1 MVYAERQVVLIL
13 ASTRSRNFVTMPQ
26 RMERLVI
33 VSVNDVYALQNLPR
47 LASLVAKWRRDA
59 AHVIVPLAGDFVA
72 PSLLSSIDAGR
83 GMVDCLNA
91 VGITHVVLGNH
102 EDDIPPE
109 QLRLRL
115 KELNAPCLGTN
126 VLTGLDLP
134 RHLVLDVGAIK
145 VGLVGVVMDD
155 PAVYRG
161 KPFGGTELAPA
172 NEAAVAEAKQLF
184 TQGCRSVI
192 PLTHQ
197 SISED
202 RLLAASG
209 LFPVIVG
216 GHEHTPML
224 ENVNN
229 TWIVK
234 AGADAVQ
241 AVITEVVW
249 PDHDGKPSV
258 TTHLEA
264 VAAYPEDPAVR
275 AKVDF
280 HLEKVRELETATLL
294 YLEPGQTLSSV
305 GTRRQQT
312 TMGALICS
320 RLRDCLGARA
330 CVFNGGGIRAMRDY
344 PSRLTYGDIETE
356 VPFDNEVI
364 VVPLPGRVIREAV
377 EYSRARAPAE
387 FGGFLQ
393 VDDRLLVDEQ
403 NRVTSIDGEP
413 LDPDHLY
420 DVALVRELLFGLDHV
435 EPLVAWGK
443 ANPAMIP
450 PAGSG
455 REPKMLLVQSF
466 AISIWRELGGFDA
479 LDANHDDQVTPSEL
493 QGALSKR
500 HPSVGPNK
508 VLADLVM
515 RAIDRDADHVISRTD
530 AAALP
535 TEKRR

>member
-1 MVYAERQVVLIL
+1 MQ
-13 ASTRSRNFVTMPQ
+13 
-26 RMERLVI
+26 RLVI
-33 VSVNDVYALQNLPR
+33 VSVNDVYALENLPR
-47 LASLVAKWRRDA
+47 LASLVRKWKSSA
-59 AHVIVPLAGDFVA
+59 EHVIVPLAGDFVA

-134 RHLVLDVGAIK
+134 RHLFVQVGPIK

-161 KPFGGTELAPA
+161 KPFGGTDLARA
-172 NEAAVAEAKQLF
+172 NDAATSEARQLLS
-184 TQGCRSVI
+184 QGCRSVI
-192 PLTHQ
+192 AITHQ
-197 SISED
+197 SIADD
-202 RLLAASG
+202 RALAATG
-209 LFPVIVG
+209 LFPLIVG

-224 ENVNN
+224 VKVDS

-234 AGADAVQ
+234 AGADAVE

-249 PDHDGKPSV
+249 PDDDGPPSV

-264 VAAYPEDPAVR
+264 VAEYPEDPAVR
-275 AKVDF
+275 ARVNL

-294 YLEPGQTLSSV
+294 YLEAGQTLSSV

-312 TMGALICS
+312 SIGTLICS

-330 CVFNGGGIRAMRDY
+330 CLFNGGGIRAMRDY
-344 PSRLTYGDIETE
+344 PTRLTYGDVETE
-356 VPFDNEVI
+356 VPFDNEII
-364 VVPLPGRVIREAV
+364 VVPLPGEVIRDAV
-377 EYSRARAPAE
+377 AFSRANAPAE

-393 VDDRLLVDEQ
+393 VDDRLIVDSA
-403 NRVTSIDGEP
+403 NRVTSIDGQTLEE
-413 LDPDHLY
+413 DQLY

-479 LDANHDDQVTPSEL
+479 VDVNHDDQVTPSEL
-493 QGALSKR
+493 EGAISQR
-500 HPSVGPNK
+500 HPSAAPNT
-508 VLADLVM
+508 VIADLVM
-515 RAIDRDADHVISRTD
+515 RAIDLNADRIISRAE
-530 AAALP
+530 AAAVP
-535 TEKRR
+535 IEKKR